1 MKLYN
6 IYMFTDVFGNKVY
19 VDTTNDLD
27 KWLAESNKQRIAEGN
42 EADKISDFEIEEVIP
57 NIYSEEE

>member
-1 MKLYN
+1 MELY
-6 IYMFTDVFGNKVY
+6 IIHYTDPFGYRSY
-19 VDTTNDLD
+19 VDTTNDVN
-27 KWLAESNKQRIAEGN
+27 KWLAENNKQRIAEGN

>member
-27 KWLAESNKQRIAEGN
+27 KWLAENNKQRIAEGN
-42 EADKISDFEIEEVIP
+42 EADKISVFEIEEVIP

>member
-27 KWLAESNKQRIAEGN
+27 KWLAENNKQRIAEGN